1 MKQVLILS
9 SLLLLA
15 ACGGGGGGDGANAAT
30 TLGAMHGNMSV
41 TAVEVLTQNPTSTTP
56 ISFRVGATFTGTLS
70 PERASFT
77 VPVIVQ
83 RGDATMT
90 STNASTQGDMAF
102 ALSAGTAA
110 SGVWAG
116 SGTYTMSPQPAGDH
130 VFSATAVPINVFD
143 FTGGWGSAV
152 TGTVSIAP

>member
-1 MKQVLILS
+1 MKQLLILS
-9 SLLLLA
+9 GLLLLA
-15 ACGGGGGGDGANAAT
+15 ACGGGGGDGASAAT

-56 ISFRVGATFTGTLS
+56 ISFRVGATFAGTLS

-83 RGDATMT
+83 RSDATTT
-90 STNASTQGDMAF
+90 SSNASTQGDMTF
-102 ALSAGTAA
+102 ALNAGTAA
-110 SGVWAG
+110 SGVWAA
-116 SGTYTMSPQPAGDH
+116 SGTYTMPPQPAGDH
-130 VFSATAVPINVFD
+130 VFSAIAVPINVFD